1 MGNVSD
7 QAANLLRA
15 RETFLTSGEPNGND
29 VRELILNSWRRSRF
43 WGVHVDQGETP
54 YRGDADVDGRL
65 VVAARPVLD
74 RLEREM
80 ADARMSVILTDEQA
94 WVLDRRAGER
104 SLNSYLDKVLLA
116 PGFSYSEKHI
126 GTNGIGT
133 ALEEKRP
140 SHVFGHEHFV
150 ERLQTLSCAGA
161 PIRDPLSGRV
171 VGLVDVTC
179 WRSEASP
186 LMSALVKEAARD
198 IEGRLFEQSCD
209 RERALLQEFLATCRR
224 TRRPVL
230 SLSDDLVITNAGAAH
245 LLDPDDHTIL
255 REKAVELTG
264 VRHETISEV
273 VLSRGQLARLRCRP
287 VSSRSG
293 LAGAIVEIHL
303 TDGCMS
309 IRGGAV
315 PQPGAAALLGL
326 AGRSSAWLRVCQEV
340 HAHSAG
346 RSWLLLIGE
355 PGVGK
360 AALAQAAHRRSFPE
374 ARLSVVDAADGRDDI
389 ERWLAELRAR
399 LREAVGTVLLR
410 HLDQLGPVAMWKVA
424 GILDEV
430 GSGTA
435 PWVVGTLVSPTS
447 VGGEFQALVEH
458 FAASVTVPPLRHRIG
473 DVQDLVPALLERHAP
488 KTAVECEP
496 EVMQTLLRRNWPG
509 NVAELE
515 QVLRAALAHRRSGR
529 IRLEDLP
536 EDVHATSRRVLTP
549 LEALERDAIARALI
563 DSGGNRAE
571 AAARLGISR
580 ATIYRKIR
588 AYGIAIKG
596 TTTATTGE
604 HGRAGDSGPPDL
616 KMRPP

>member
-1 MGNVSD
+1 MGSVSD
-7 QAANLLRA
+7 QAANLLHA
-15 RETFLTSGEPNGND
+15 REAFLTSGELDGDD
-29 VRELILNSWRRSRF
+29 VREVILNSWRRSRF
-43 WGVHVDQGETP
+43 WDVPVERVETP
-54 YRGDADVDGRL
+54 YRDDVDADGRL
-65 VVAARPVLD
+65 VAAARPVLD
-74 RLEREM
+74 RIEREM
-80 ADARMSVILTDEQA
+80 ADARMSVILTDAQA

-116 PGFSYSEKHI
+116 PGFSYAEKHI

-171 VGLVDVTC
+171 VGLIDVTC
-179 WRSEASP
+179 WQSDASL

-230 SLSDDLVITNAGAAH
+230 SLSDDLVITNVSAAH

-264 VRHETISEV
+264 ARREMTGEV

-287 VSSRSG
+287 VSSQSG
-293 LAGAIVEIHL
+293 IAGAIVEIQV
-303 TDGCMS
+303 TDGYVPV
-309 IRGGAV
+309 RGGAV
-315 PQPGAAALLGL
+315 PRLGAASLLGL
-326 AGRSSAWLRVCQEV
+326 AGRSSAWLRVCREV
-340 HAHSAG
+340 DAHSRG

-360 AALAQAAHRRSFPE
+360 AALAQAAHRQSFPD
-374 ARLSVVDAADGRDDI
+374 ARLSVVDAADSRDDDI
-389 ERWLAELRAR
+389 KGWLTELRGR
-399 LREAVGTVLLR
+399 LHQAGGTVLLR
-410 HLDQLGPVAMWKVA
+410 HLDQLGPVAAWKLG
-424 GILDEV
+424 GILDKV

-435 PWVVGTLVSPTS
+435 RPWVVGTLVSATT
-447 VGGEFQALVEH
+447 VGGEFEALVER

-496 EVMQTLLRRNWPG
+496 EVMQTLLRRDWPG
-509 NVAELE
+509 NVGELE
-515 QVLRAALAHRRSGR
+515 QVLRAALAYRRSGR

-536 EDVHATSRRVLTP
+536 EDVHATSRHVLTP
-549 LEALERDAIARALI
+549 LESLERDAIARALI

-588 AYGIAIKG
+588 AYGIVIKG
-596 TTTATTGE
+596 KGG
-604 HGRAGDSGPPDL
+604 HDKHDR
-616 KMRPP
+616 

>member
-1 MGNVSD
+1 MGSVSD
-7 QAANLLRA
+7 KAASLLRA
-15 RETFLTSGEPNGND
+15 REAFLTTGELD
-29 VRELILNSWRRSRF
+29 SHVRGIIMNSWRRSRF
-43 WGVHVDQGETP
+43 WGVPVEQGETP
-54 YRGDADVDGRL
+54 YRDDVGHDGRL
-65 VVAARPVLD
+65 VAAARPVLD

-80 ADARMSVILTDEQA
+80 ADARMSVILTDAQA
-94 WVLDRRAGER
+94 WVLDRRAGYP

-116 PGFSYSEKHI
+116 PGFSYSEQHI

-179 WRSEASP
+179 WRSEASL
-186 LMSALVKEAARD
+186 LMSALVSEAAHD
-198 IEGRLFEQSCD
+198 IEGRLFEQSGD

-224 TRRPVL
+224 TKRPVL
-230 SLSDDLVITNAGAAH
+230 SLSDDLVITNAGATH

-255 REKAVELTG
+255 RDKAVELTSA
-264 VRHETISEV
+264 RREATSEV

-287 VSSRSG
+287 VTSRSG
-293 LAGAIVEIHL
+293 IAGAIVEIL
-303 TDGCMS
+303 VTDAYPLPV
-309 IRGGAV
+309 RGGAAQR
-315 PQPGAAALLGL
+315 QPAATLDLPGL
-326 AGRSSAWLRVCQEV
+326 PGGSSAWRRACQAV
-340 HAHSAG
+340 LSHSRT

-355 PGVGK
+355 RGTGK
-360 AALAQAAHRRSFPE
+360 AALVEAAHQQSFPD
-374 ARLSVVDAADGRDDI
+374 APLSVVDAAALGDDLDG
-389 ERWLAELRAR
+389 WLAKLHDA
-399 LREAVGTVLLR
+399 LGDAGGTVLLR
-410 HLDQLGPVAMWKVA
+410 HLDRLDPVAMWRVA
-424 GILDEV
+424 GVLDQL
-430 GSGTA
+430 GSGA
-435 PWVVGTLVSPTS
+435 RPWVVGTLVSPTS
-447 VGGEFQALVEH
+447 VGAEFQALVER

-488 KTAVECEP
+488 RSGVKCDP
-496 EVMQTLLRRNWPG
+496 EVMQTLLRREWPG

-515 QVLRAALAHRRSGR
+515 QVLRAALSHRRSGR
-529 IRLEDLP
+529 ISLEDLP
-536 EDVHATSRRVLTP
+536 GDVHATSRRVLTP

-563 DSGGNRAE
+563 NAGGKRAE

-588 AYGIAIKG
+588 SSGIAIKG
-596 TTTATTGE
+596 TTAGE
-604 HGRAGDSGPPDL
+604 HGRAAGGATPDL